1 MKRKSIFNGMGFAGQ
16 TGKLGDVLEKLEGG
30 KVDKEDGKTLSSND
44 FTDEYKQKIDELYS
58 AAHPEES
65 QENANDSGD

>member
-1 MKRKSIFNGMGFAGQ
+1 MGFAGQ

-58 AAHPEES
+58 AAHPEE